1 MNTLL
6 ETIVKECG
14 DVWKQGRVATYIPEL
29 GKGRAEASGLAVF
42 DLASGPASAGDTK
55 SPFTMQSVS
64 KVVSLALAL
73 DTLGEEKV
81 FSAVGM
87 AALADPFNS
96 IMRLESDAPHR
107 PHNPL
112 INSGAIAVLSL
123 LPWTDGDE
131 KFKAVH
137 NMAARLMG
145 KPGVEID
152 AAVYL
157 SEKETGNRNRAL
169 AWFLKSVGN
178 LEGDVEEILDVYFRQ
193 CSLLTDCS
201 DLAVLGATLAADGRN
216 PLTGERVLSLKTA
229 QIVRTIM
236 ATCGMYDGSG
246 EFAVSVGI
254 PAKSG
259 VGGGI
264 SATAPGK
271 MGIGAWGPALDK
283 RGNSAAGL
291 AMLKRLSE
299 ELNLRIY

>member
-1 MNTLL
+1 MKELL
-6 ETIVKECG
+6 EAIVNECK

-29 GKGRAEASGLAVF
+29 AKGRADAAGLAVF
-42 DLASGPASAGDTK
+42 NLSSGPASAGDTK

-73 DTLGEEKV
+73 TVLGEEKV

-112 INSGAIAVLSL
+112 INSGAIVVLSL
-123 LPWTDGDE
+123 LPWRDGAE
-131 KFKAVH
+131 KLEAVRD
-137 NMAARLMG
+137 MAARLMG
-145 KPGVEID
+145 KKSVEID
-152 AAVYL
+152 TAVYL
-157 SEKETGNRNRAL
+157 SEKQTGDRNRAL

-193 CSLLTDCS
+193 CSLTADCE

-216 PLTGERVLSLKTA
+216 PLTGEQAAAPGVARV
-229 QIVRTIM
+229 VRTIM

-264 SATAPGK
+264 SAAVPGK
-271 MGIGAWGPALDK
+271 LGIGSWGPSLDK
-283 RGNSAAGL
+283 RGNSVAGL